1 MYGNIDRIQEAVSP
15 ILMRL
20 LEGTKEKKNY
30 IFGTGWMG
38 TKFWDVCTKMN
49 FQFDGFIVTRKTS
62 STYHGIPVYS
72 LDECTYI
79 MKHATVFVTLR
90 DQEPA
95 LLQKL
100 AELFSV
106 VVPITY
112 PRDLTLVEAK
122 FFIDYL
128 KKLGV
133 SCCQDW
139 IMMNG
144 YRFPNPFLKPD
155 DYLLSWAY
163 EAGDLLLPALYDDE
177 VRVDEGP
184 YELGMVALSDGD
196 VVIDAGANIGLF
208 TCYALQ
214 KNCRVYAFEP
224 LKLAIEYLQEIQSEF
239 KQRLTICPSALAEK
253 NSTAV
258 FHVQN
263 YDLLGASLHYN
274 HNSVDHGIMM
284 INSHNIKR
292 KAFRDN
298 FFPDKSFWTE
308 LGIEKDEDIQYMYA
322 GIKLLKHHIDE
333 YGDLKKALMVYNGG
347 PKVFRKADAD
357 LKEKTSAYAEKVFYN
372 LDLLKTDFLNYKAE
386 RGLIPV
392 YSGYRYTISA
402 ANN

>member
-122 FFIDYL
+122 FFI
-128 KKLGV
+128 
-133 SCCQDW
+133 
-139 IMMNG
+139 
-144 YRFPNPFLKPD
+144 
-155 DYLLSWAY
+155 
-163 EAGDLLLPALYDDE
+163 E
-177 VRVDEGP
+177 
-184 YELGMVALSDGD
+184 
-196 VVIDAGANIGLF
+196 
-208 TCYALQ
+208 
-214 KNCRVYAFEP
+214 
-224 LKLAIEYLQEIQSEF
+224 
-239 KQRLTICPSALAEK
+239 
-253 NSTAV
+253 
-258 FHVQN
+258 
-263 YDLLGASLHYN
+263 
-274 HNSVDHGIMM
+274 
-284 INSHNIKR
+284 
-292 KAFRDN
+292 
-298 FFPDKSFWTE
+298 
-308 LGIEKDEDIQYMYA
+308 
-322 GIKLLKHHIDE
+322 
-333 YGDLKKALMVYNGG
+333 
-347 PKVFRKADAD
+347 
-357 LKEKTSAYAEKVFYN
+357 
-372 LDLLKTDFLNYKAE
+372 
-386 RGLIPV
+386 
-392 YSGYRYTISA
+392 
-402 ANN
+402 

>member
-274 HNSVDHGIMM
+274 HNSVDVEYEVRLQTIDHAVKEYGIQRVDFIKADIEGSERDMLKGAETT
-284 INSHNIKR
+284 IKR
-292 KAFRDN
+292 WLPKIAICTYHLQD
-298 FFPDKSFWTE
+298 DKEVLESIIKGYSSDYVVTHKWKKLFAYVPE
-308 LGIEKDEDIQYMYA
+308 EKRNLGGKI
-322 GIKLLKHHIDE
+322 
-333 YGDLKKALMVYNGG
+333 GD
-347 PKVFRKADAD
+347 
-357 LKEKTSAYAEKVFYN
+357 
-372 LDLLKTDFLNYKAE
+372 
-386 RGLIPV
+386 
-392 YSGYRYTISA
+392 
-402 ANN
+402 